1 MLNSAAAPAGKAM
14 RSSGIFIICS
24 TPSSKVGCGDGQSK
38 LHSRRY
44 DHQAQR
50 RPELEERRRPQNG
63 DPMRSLVPAA
73 MLVSAV
79 TLAPASAVAADLAI
93 GDAAPDFT
101 LPSTDGSQV
110 TLSSFAGQK
119 NVVLAFFPKA
129 FTAG

>member
-1 MLNSAAAPAGKAM
+1 
-14 RSSGIFIICS
+14 
-24 TPSSKVGCGDGQSK
+24 
-38 LHSRRY
+38 
-44 DHQAQR
+44 
-50 RPELEERRRPQNG
+50 
-63 DPMRSLVPAA
+63 MRSLVPAA

-79 TLAPASAVAADLAI
+79 TLAPAVAAAADLAV

-101 LPSTDGSQV
+101 LPSTDGNEV